1 MPVLGHTEACHCYS
15 CRPQTIHT
23 EGKTV
28 REVLHEL
35 NTRLKA
41 LGLDPSSQE
50 YGWDDMSRLESF
62 ARDYSRDSDDGTHK
76 STPWPERARWICVY
90 PVTGS
95 SEGYYIHIDAIYQ
108 PTSLLLESFDKA
120 KEQDPRVYQPR
131 ESTLDR
137 RYLLGLAKV
146 WEWDIAWKI
155 ARATADL
162 LGV

>member
-15 CRPQTIHT
+15 CRPQTIDT

-35 NTRLKA
+35 NGRLKA
-41 LGLDPSSQE
+41 LGLDPSSQD

-62 ARDYSRDSDDGTHK
+62 ATHYDAEGCRK
-76 STPWPERARWICVY
+76 TTPWPDRARWIVVY

-108 PTSLLLESFDKA
+108 PTSLLLESFTKA
-120 KEQDPRVYQPR
+120 KERDPRVYQPR

-155 ARATADL
+155 AHTTADL